1 MFDSPAPE
9 CKLLKGKDRI
19 LVIFIFP
26 VLRLNS
32 SYSINILKLNELMD
46 LL

>member
-9 CKLLKGKDRI
+9 CKLLKGKDQI
-19 LVIFIFP
+19 LVNFIFP
-26 VLRLNS
+26 VLRLS